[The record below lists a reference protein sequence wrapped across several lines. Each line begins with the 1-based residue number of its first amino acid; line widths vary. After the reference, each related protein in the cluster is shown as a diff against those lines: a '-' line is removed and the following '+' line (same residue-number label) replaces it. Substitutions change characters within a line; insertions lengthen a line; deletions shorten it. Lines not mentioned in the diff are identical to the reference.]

1 MARGVAWSQQ
11 ARLDIASIREHI
23 ARDSPANAKRVVA
36 AIRQTAALL
45 VHFPYKFRMIPEF
58 KDPSRRETF
67 VYEYRLMYRV
77 EPSCVRILRV
87 VHGRRLL
94 SNVHGSFEEPSQE
107 EYTAVAYASQMMPAS
122 GRASPFST
130 VR

>member
-1 MARGVAWSQQ
+1 
-11 ARLDIASIREHI
+11 
-23 ARDSPANAKRVVA
+23 VA

-58 KDPSRRETF
+58 EDPHRRETF

-77 EPSCVRILRV
+77 EPGCVRILRV
-87 VHGRRLL
+87 VRGRRLL
-94 SNVHGSFEEPSQE
+94 INVHGSFEEPPQE
-107 EYTAVAYASQMMPAS
+107 EYTSAAYGSQMIPAS